1 MAVFGNAGKD
11 DVSFDEI
18 SKNESL
24 GVWQAGWNSPP
35 DCKRAMRSGPEKKI
49 QKHIFKLHRTNNLF
63 TFFFKNKIIL

>member
-35 DCKRAMRSGPEKKI
+35 DCKRAMRSGPEKII
-49 QKHIFKLHRTNNLF
+49 QTVKTA
-63 TFFFKNKIIL
+63 KNR